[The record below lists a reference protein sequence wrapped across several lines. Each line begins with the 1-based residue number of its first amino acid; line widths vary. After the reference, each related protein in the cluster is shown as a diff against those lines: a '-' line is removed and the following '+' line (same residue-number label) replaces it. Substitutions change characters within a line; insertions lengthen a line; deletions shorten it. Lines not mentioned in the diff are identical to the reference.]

1 VGSAAGTVAAAAGF
15 GSLLAACG
23 RPDDGLVTSPMSPR
37 LSMAK
42 TAGQAA
48 PVPIP
53 GGTPALGGAFH
64 VWAPAPPAAGLD
76 PIDAEPATISDFN
89 GFVGLAYISGTVTRR
104 TRSTGE
110 TVELPFL
117 GSDMRFMTGVYRG
130 VDGRVRRA
138 TFGFI

>member
-1 VGSAAGTVAAAAGF
+1 MDARRSARAGGAAASAAN
-15 GSLLAACG
+15 
-23 RPDDGLVTSPMSPR
+23 DDRHMVTASSR
-37 LSMAK
+37 
-42 TAGQAA
+42 TAGS
-48 PVPIP
+48 V
-53 GGTPALGGAFH
+53 LGSVHKARYRLVGPLE
-64 VWAPAPPAAGLD
+64 WLSRRQLGRAPPAGLD

-117 GSDMRFMTGVYRG
+117 GSDMRFMAGVYRG